1 MTEINAPA
9 PAPEPSE
16 EQRRAAEYI
25 VADID
30 ADWSWDSRCHE
41 DRGRRDAEDAI
52 ARALADMAEAT
63 RRECEAE
70 IGRLTRERDEALA
83 RLAEAD
89 AVIVTLEDGAWAYGT
104 TEDDLAKLNEWR
116 AEALA
121 RHAARAK
128 GDG

>member
-1 MTEINAPA
+1 MSSSTE
-9 PAPEPSE
+9 E
-16 EQRRAAEYI
+16 RLKL
-25 VADID
+25 
-30 ADWSWDSRCHE
+30 
-41 DRGRRDAEDAI
+41 
-52 ARALADMAEAT
+52 ALADIA
-63 RRECEAE
+63 
-70 IGRLTRERDEALA
+70 RLTRERDDARATSVERKTTIERLEQGLMIMTGRSTRAEIERDEALA

>member
-1 MTEINAPA
+1 MRQPRRTPKPMTAPA
-9 PAPEPSE
+9 PKPTADMCT
-16 EQRRAAEYI
+16 RAAKTYDGLGRGAA
-25 VADID
+25 ADT
-30 ADWSWDSRCHE
+30 A
-41 DRGRRDAEDAI
+41 AI
-52 ARALADMAEAT
+52 ARALAVQAEAT

-70 IGRLTRERDEALA
+70 IARLTRERDGARE

-89 AVIVTLEDGAWAYGT
+89 TVIATLEDGAWAYGT

>member
-1 MTEINAPA
+1 MDAGRCNSNLVREGRTMTA
-9 PAPEPSE
+9 PAPEPTADMCT
-16 EQRRAAEYI
+16 RAAKTYDGLGRGAA
-25 VADID
+25 ADT
-30 ADWSWDSRCHE
+30 A
-41 DRGRRDAEDAI
+41 AI
-52 ARALADMAEAT
+52 ARALAAQAEAT

-70 IGRLTRERDEALA
+70 IGRLARERDEALA